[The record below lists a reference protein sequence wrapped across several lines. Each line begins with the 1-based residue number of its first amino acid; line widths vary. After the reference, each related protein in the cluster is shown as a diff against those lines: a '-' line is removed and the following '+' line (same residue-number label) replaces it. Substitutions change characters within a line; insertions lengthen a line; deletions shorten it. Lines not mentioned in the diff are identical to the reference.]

1 MPLLEKQFA
10 YATMSFPYSG
20 STIKCCLGLHFHVS
34 TDSWLSVWY
43 LVASLLEVAAAMLNV
58 FLDGLTLDRHTSESD
73 K

>member
-1 MPLLEKQFA
+1 MPLLGKQFA
-10 YATMSFPYSG
+10 YATKSFSYSG

-43 LVASLLEVAAAMLNV
+43 LVASSLEVAASVLSV
-58 FLDGLTLDRHTSESD
+58 FLGGLILDGQDIR

>member
-1 MPLLEKQFA
+1 MPLLGKQFA
-10 YATMSFPYSG
+10 YVTMSFSYSG

-43 LVASLLEVAAAMLNV
+43 LVASLLEVAAAMLSI
-58 FLDGLTLDRHTSESD
+58 FLDGLILDRQYSR